1 MDKLPNIHPGEVLRE
16 EFLIPMGVSQY
27 RLAKQIGV
35 PAMRISEIC
44 AGKRG
49 ITADTALRM
58 ARAFGTTPG
67 FWLALQASYDTEVVM
82 RDHGDVIEHIQ
93 PLAA

>member
-1 MDKLPNIHPGEVLRE
+1 MDKLPDIHPGEILRE
-16 EFLIPMGVSQY
+16 EFLLPMRISQY

-49 ITADTALRM
+49 ITADTALRL
-58 ARAFGTTPG
+58 ARAFGTTPA
-67 FWLALQASYDTEVVM
+67 FWLNLQSAFDTEEVM
-82 RDHGDVIEHIQ
+82 RTNGEVIEHIQ

>member
-1 MDKLPNIHPGEVLRE
+1 
-16 EFLIPMGVSQY
+16 
-27 RLAKQIGV
+27 
-35 PAMRISEIC
+35 
-44 AGKRG
+44 
-49 ITADTALRM
+49 M

-82 RDHGDVIEHIQ
+82 RDHGEVIEHIQ